1 MPTLSA
7 SSAFQI
13 LKNYFGG
20 FVAPPVFPAITV
32 IADNSYSTMPNPD
45 WLRNMVLHEPI
56 LSPAR
61 YRRDI
66 FDCDDYVMFLKT
78 RVSLFAAN
86 KGEFTSPIAM
96 GFLLTRIHA
105 FNFALLDNNSLYLLN
120 TQSNTVDFLIPQ
132 DAQQAANFLGLSA
145 NNPLKFIYL

>member
-1 MPTLSA
+1 MPDP
-7 SSAFQI
+7 
-13 LKNYFGG
+13 G
-20 FVAPPVFPAITV
+20 
-32 IADNSYSTMPNPD
+32 

-56 LSPAR
+56 LSPER

-86 KGEFTSPIAM
+86 KKEFISPIAM

-105 FNFALLDNNSLYLLN
+105 FNFAILDNNSVYLLN
-120 TQSNTVDFLIPQ
+120 TQSDQVDSLIPQ
-132 DAQQAANFLGLSA
+132 NPQQAADFLDLKS